1 MALATASDVQT
12 VLAKELTTEE
22 TALVERRLAQVERM
36 ILRRIPDLLEKV
48 AAGGLDADDVRDIE
62 AEAVLRVIRNPEG
75 LYSEQ
80 DGSYGYQLSRE
91 AADSSLRLLP
101 EEWAVLGI
109 RPSKMFII
117 TPSRS
122 VERPEDDTPPGYRRY
137 IDFYTG
143 G

>member
-1 MALATASDVQT
+1 MAIAAADDVAALLARELDTAE
-12 VLAKELTTEE
+12 A
-22 TALVERRLAQVERM
+22 ALVERRLEQVERM
-36 ILRRIPDLLEKV
+36 IVRRIPDLLERV
-48 AAGGLDADDVRDIE
+48 AAGDLDEDDVRDIE

-91 AADSSLRLLP
+91 AADNSLRILP
-101 EEWAVLGI
+101 EEWAVLGF

-117 TPSRS
+117 TPSHSPRAAD
-122 VERPEDDTPPGYRRY
+122 DDTPPGYRRC